1 MPIITFQRWTDWR
14 VRQVPHVR
22 PQRDGQQDPGALQER
37 PQSTTVRT
45 GAGIMKPSKE
55 MLPWLLSAF
64 LCYDARQKYDV
75 LNAQCTMKFILVYL
89 WSSFEECEKSVTVQS
104 SMAILNYEPRYPAV
118 NQGFRKQRPGSSTRQ
133 RGSFRSWMTWVLWM
147 TIKLQQVFF
156 PKLTNPSDT
165 RLALVALGVR
175 KAPPPLHRSREL
187 HGRGVRGLHRLRL
200 GVR

>member
-1 MPIITFQRWTDWR
+1 MNWLASTTSATCTTSAGWSTRSGGPSGTPSINDRPDWR
-14 VRQVPHVR
+14 RDHETKQRNAALIVKCVP
-22 PQRDGQQDPGALQER
+22 L
-37 PQSTTVRT
+37 
-45 GAGIMKPSKE
+45 
-55 MLPWLLSAF
+55 
-64 LCYDARQKYDV
+64 YDARQKYDV

-89 WSSFEECEKSVTVQS
+89 WSSFEECEKFVTVQS

>member
-1 MPIITFQRWTDWR
+1 M
-14 VRQVPHVR
+14 PHVW

-89 WSSFEECEKSVTVQS
+89 WSSFEECEKFVTVQS

-156 PKLTNPSDT
+156 SKIDKSVWYPTCFSGTWCAKGSPSS
-165 RLALVALGVR
+165 
-175 KAPPPLHRSREL
+175 PPFKGATWAGCSWAASSSA
-187 HGRGVRGLHRLRL
+187 GRQISKWLPISVS
-200 GVR
+200 